1 MYIHPPAEN
10 KNQPQRYKGEGDEMR
25 KSKPDILIVLAL
37 LIGLGVI
44 ATEAVRAFTDKTE
57 QVMTTASR

>member
-1 MYIHPPAEN
+1 
-10 KNQPQRYKGEGDEMR
+10 MR
-25 KSKPDILIVLAL
+25 KNRPDILIVLAV

-44 ATEAVRAFTDKTE
+44 ATEVVQAFTDKTE